1 MTLLKLHMMPTAK
14 PATEQEGL
22 SDPGAAPVSPATLWD
37 SLTKSITD
45 GDVATRTAL
54 SATAAALTTAINSGD
69 AATKADVESL
79 IDSLGVDA
87 SLLPKRSRC
96 LIRLHMTLLKLHM
109 MPIKRSLRPSRKVFL
124 ILVRHLYLQRPCGIH

>member
-1 MTLLKLHMMPTAK
+1 MQQRSDVESLIDSLGVDSIIAAQEKYVSDKAAHDVAKAAYDADQAK

-69 AATKADVESL
+69 AATKAMLS
-79 IDSLGVDA
+79 
-87 SLLPKRSRC
+87 
-96 LIRLHMTLLKLHM
+96 H
-109 MPIKRSLRPSRKVFL
+109 
-124 ILVRHLYLQRPCGIH
+124 